1 MNLGNALWALGERHN
16 GTARLE
22 EAVAAYRAA
31 LTEMTHDRLPREWAQ
46 TEMTLG
52 TVLWALGSRESGTAR
67 LEEAVTA
74 FESALEEWTRDR
86 TPLDWAVTQMRLG
99 VALATLG
106 ERESGTVRL
115 EQAIVA
121 WDNCLTVAGSLLPPE
136 WVDEMRADEV
146 QTRTEIKERQ
156 AK

>member
-1 MNLGNALWALGERHN
+1 MTTVVDKWSGY
-16 GTARLE
+16 ARRS
-22 EAVAAYRAA
+22 AVAPPG
-31 LTEMTHDRLPREWAQ
+31 HLP
-46 TEMTLG
+46 
-52 TVLWALGSRESGTAR
+52 TAPTPLR
-67 LEEAVTA
+67 R
-74 FESALEEWTRDR
+74 TRP